1 MSAYGTRRWLGLVA
15 AAACAGAAFAAL
27 TAGAAAAVSNKEAV
41 TRAVAFLESRQQ
53 LDGGFAEPGGRS
65 DPTLTAW
72 VVLALDAAGVDVARL
87 RRGGAT
93 PAHFLTRRP
102 HCTGRRVCTA
112 TDIGLRILALT
123 SLGQD
128 VASPLAHLNEHRLA
142 SGRIGPA
149 LNSTIWGI
157 LALHAA
163 GRPVPKASVR
173 FLKRH
178 QHESGGFSWHPGGAP
193 DTNDTAA
200 AIQALRAAGVPAR
213 AKVIRR
219 AIRYLSKHRR
229 ENGGFPLAAAG
240 TPDSQS
246 TAWVMQA
253 FRAAGRKEP
262 PRSRRYLKAQQ
273 RRDGSIRYRR
283 GQAVS
288 PVWVTAQALPALA
301 GRPFPL
307 DR

>member
-1 MSAYGTRRWLGLVA
+1 MSAHGMRRWLGLIA
-15 AAACAGAAFAAL
+15 AVACAGAALAAF
-27 TAGAAAAVSNKEAV
+27 TPEAAAAASNKEAV
-41 TRAVAFLESRQQ
+41 ARAVEFLESRQQ
-53 LDGGFAEPGGRS
+53 SDGGFAEPEGRS

-72 VVLALDAAGVDVARL
+72 VVLGLDAADVDVARL

-93 PAHFLTRRP
+93 PAHFLMRRP
-102 HCTGRRVCTA
+102 YCTGRQVCKA
-112 TDIGLRILALT
+112 TDIELRILALT

-128 VASPLAHLNEHRLA
+128 VASPLAHLNEHHRA
-142 SGRIGPA
+142 SGRIGPF

-163 GRPVPKASVR
+163 GGPVPKAAVR

-178 QHESGGFSWHPGGAP
+178 QHRSGGFSWHPSGAP

-200 AIQALRAAGVPAR
+200 AIQALRAAGVRAR

-240 TPDSQS
+240 APDTQS

-273 RRDGSIRYRR
+273 QPDGSIRYRR
-283 GQAVS
+283 GDVRS
-288 PVWVTAQALPALA
+288 PVLVTAQALPALA

-307 DR
+307 SR